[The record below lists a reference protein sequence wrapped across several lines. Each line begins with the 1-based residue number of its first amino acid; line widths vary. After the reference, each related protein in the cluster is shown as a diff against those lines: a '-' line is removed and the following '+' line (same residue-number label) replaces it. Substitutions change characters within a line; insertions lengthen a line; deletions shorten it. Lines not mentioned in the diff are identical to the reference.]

1 MDWLEFCFNVVTR
14 MMPIITSD
22 YFLYMS
28 GMLVVVAL
36 VCVLVRMK
44 NVFI

>member
-1 MDWLEFCFNVVTR
+1 MDWLEFCFNVVTV
-14 MMPIITSD
+14 MMPVITSN

-28 GMLVVVAL
+28 GLMVVVAL